1 MLWVLAESLMLPVW
15 ELGHPQTWG
24 DSCWCVCQV
33 VWEPAETPQRPVLSG
48 LDGLALLASPDMS
61 GVVSS
66 LEALLYFGSG
76 WGGGAALWVLGIS
89 GVLRR
94 WVGGCSARVKSYD
107 QGEATRGWRV
117 RLGTGEGG

>member
-1 MLWVLAESLMLPVW
+1 M
-15 ELGHPQTWG
+15 
-24 DSCWCVCQV
+24 CQV

-48 LDGLALLASPDMS
+48 LDGLALLACPDMS

-66 LEALLYFGSG
+66 LETLLYFGSG
-76 WGGGAALWVLGIS
+76 GGVATLWVLGIS

-107 QGEATRGWRV
+107 QGEAMRGWRV
-117 RLGTGEGG
+117 RLGTGGRVMGGRLEETGDKKSMCLF